1 MGHLDIGGI
10 GYVLSD
16 GRPLLDDVTFRVG
29 DGARVA
35 LVGPNGAGKTTL
47 LRIVAGD
54 EQPHAGSVGRSGG
67 LGIMRQDI
75 GRIDDDR
82 SIRDL
87 LASLASPAVRD
98 AAVELAAAEL
108 AIMEVD
114 DEPAQMRYAQAL
126 VDWADVGGL
135 RGRGGLGP
143 RHRRR
148 AVASRSTQA
157 QHREVRTLSGGE
169 QKRLVLEALLR
180 GPDEVLLL
188 DEPDNALDVP
198 TKRWLEDKLRA
209 SNKTVLFVSHDREML
224 ARVATQVATLEP
236 GVMGAAVW
244 VHGGGFATYH
254 QAREDRRSRL
264 EELLRRWEEEHA
276 KLKELVLTLKTK
288 SAFNDGLASRYS
300 GGADAA
306 AQVRGGGS
314 ADAAGARAE
323 RPGAAARR
331 SDRQACGRRD
341 GPRAHRADEAVRPRG
356 LVRRARRRARV
367 ERVRQVALPAAARGR
382 RQRPEPRARS
392 PPTTLPVAP
401 GERTPAASCSG
412 PRVRPGWFA
421 QNHGH
426 PELVGRTLLEILH
439 RGDGHRSGLGREQA
453 SKALDRYE
461 LVGAAEQR
469 YETLSG
475 GQQARLQILLL
486 ELGGATLLLL
496 DEPTDNL
503 DLHSAEALETGLAAF
518 EGTVLAVTHDRWFT
532 RTFDRFL
539 VFGADGEVV
548 ETPEPVWD
556 VGARRPG
563 ALSVRPRSATA
574 SVAITTAMTMS
585 STCHARGRANTGR
598 RYAAPNPSAVNQVM
612 LASTAPAPNAHAPGS
627 CWCASEPSSTTVS
640 R

>member
-10 GYVLSD
+10 GYVLPD
-16 GRPLLDDVTFRVG
+16 GRPLLDDVTFRVA

-35 LVGPNGAGKTTL
+35 LVGPNGVGKSTL

-67 LGIMRQDI
+67 LGVMRQDV

-87 LASLASPAVRD
+87 LASLAPVAVRD
-98 AAVELAAAEL
+98 AAVELTAAEL
-108 AIMEVD
+108 GIMEVD

-126 VDWADVGGL
+126 VDWADVGGYEAEAGWD
-135 RGRGGLGP
+135 RVTD
-143 RHRRR
+143 
-148 AVASRSTQA
+148 AVLSIPFEQA
-157 QHREVRTLSGGE
+157 QHREVRSLSGGE

-198 TKRWLEDKLRA
+198 TKRWLEQRLVA
-209 SNKTVLFVSHDREML
+209 SPKTVLLVSHDREL
-224 ARVATQVATLEP
+224 LSNVATHVATLEP
-236 GVMGAAVW
+236 TVVGASVW

-254 QAREDRRSRL
+254 QAREDRRSRA

-288 SAFNDGLASRYS
+288 SAFNDGLASRYQ
-300 GGADAA
+300 A
-306 AQVRGGGS
+306 AQTRLRKFEEAGPPTILSREQSVKVRLRGGRTAKRAVVATGLELTGLMQPFDLEVWFGERVAVLGS
-314 ADAAGARAE
+314 NGSGKSHFLRLLAAGGSD
-323 RPGAAARR
+323 PG
-331 SDRQACGRRD
+331 
-341 GPRAHRADEAVRPRG
+341 PEHEPADDTPVK
-356 LVRRARRRARV
+356 
-367 ERVRQVALPAAARGR
+367 
-382 RQRPEPRARS
+382 
-392 PPTTLPVAP
+392 PVAHT
-401 GERTPAASCSG
+401 GKVVLGS
-412 PRVRPGWFA
+412 RVRPGWFA
-421 QNHGH
+421 QNHAH

-439 RGDGHRSGLGREQA
+439 RGDQHRSGLGREQA

-461 LVGAAEQR
+461 LVGQAEQT

-539 VFGADGEVV
+539 TFGSDGRVV

-556 VGARRPG
+556 VARVQR
-563 ALSVRPRSATA
+563 
-574 SVAITTAMTMS
+574 
-585 STCHARGRANTGR
+585 AR
-598 RYAAPNPSAVNQVM
+598 
-612 LASTAPAPNAHAPGS
+612 
-627 CWCASEPSSTTVS
+627 
-640 R
+640 